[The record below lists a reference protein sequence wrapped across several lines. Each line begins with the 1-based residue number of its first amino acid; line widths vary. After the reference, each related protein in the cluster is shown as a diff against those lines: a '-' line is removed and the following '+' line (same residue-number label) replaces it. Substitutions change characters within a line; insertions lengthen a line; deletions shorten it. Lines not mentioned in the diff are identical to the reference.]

1 MPGPNSLEAI
11 GSSRL
16 ARGAGPGP
24 GPKVPTRNNYEKKN
38 LNIYLKNMFGKL
50 NCFKLILNIFRYI
63 LIIILCHVL
72 SIL

>member
-1 MPGPNSLEAI
+1 MPKRSVQKIIIMPKRKFNSVFDNFL
-11 GSSRL
+11 RD
-16 ARGAGPGP
+16 
-24 GPKVPTRNNYEKKN
+24 NCEKKI